1 MVFTQRPGQP
11 ESVTQAG
18 GTAAPREADRW
29 AREIGRE
36 MAKTDRSGRMNRRH
50 RDRGG
55 EVRLGGGDL
64 SEPSVSVDLNLGGEN
79 GED

>member
-18 GTAAPREADRW
+18 RNSCPKEADRW

-55 EVRLGGGDL
+55 EVRLGGGGDL
-64 SEPSVSVDLNLGGEN
+64 SEPSDQCGLESRGE
-79 GED
+79 